1 MKKSSTQYSVQVQK
15 RDPLV
20 LETGWVERHPSERG
34 QKSEDAPLGKPSI
47 HAILRLL
54 ECGRK

>member
-1 MKKSSTQYSVQVQK
+1 MKKKSKQVQK

-20 LETGWVERHPSERG
+20 QETGWVERHPSERG

>member
-1 MKKSSTQYSVQVQK
+1 MKKTKKQYSVHAQK

-20 LETGWVERHPSERG
+20 QETGWVERHPSERG